1 MREMSFSIT
10 VSDEDLARFGIDPT
24 KVSKP
29 DFRNIVAAIEDNL
42 MEDHFH
48 NAIKN
53 ALIDVIGWNETNIDL
68 DKLEER
74 RLKIAESVFQDA
86 TLPPIDATNGWESSG
101 KDTLIR
107 TIFWTNPIGGDSV
120 KGNFK
125 VEFKPNSFTV
135 NGSWH
140 S

>member
-1 MREMSFSIT
+1 MREMSFSVT
-10 VSDEDLARFGIDPT
+10 LTDEDLARFGLDPAKVT
-24 KVSKP
+24 KQE
-29 DFRNIVAAIEDNL
+29 FRNILASLEDNL
-42 MEDHFH
+42 MENHFSIALKDAL
-48 NAIKN
+48 NASG
-53 ALIDVIGWNETNIDL
+53 LITVIDQG
-68 DKLEER
+68 KLYER
-74 RLKIAESVFQDA
+74 RLKIAESIFQDA

-125 VEFKPNSFTV
+125 VEFKPNSITV